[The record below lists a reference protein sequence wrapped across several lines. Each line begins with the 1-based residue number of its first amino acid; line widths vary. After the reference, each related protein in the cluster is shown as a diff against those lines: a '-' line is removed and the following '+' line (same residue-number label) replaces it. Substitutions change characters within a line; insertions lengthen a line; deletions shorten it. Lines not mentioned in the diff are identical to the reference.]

1 MTLEQLQ
8 RRLATLLAN
17 WEGECVE
24 FKDANDNYAT
34 SDIGKY
40 FSALSNEANLRAR
53 ESGWLVF
60 GVDNKSRRVIGTA
73 YRENPERLHSLKQQ
87 IARGTDPSVTF
98 REIHELQTSQGRV
111 VLFEIPAAP
120 RGIPIAWNGHHYARR
135 GESLA
140 AFDLA
145 KLDQIRA
152 QGANDDWSAVVC
164 PEAMVADLDPD
175 ALAKAREIFLA
186 KYGDRISPETI
197 RAWDDA
203 AFLDHAKLTVQGR
216 ITRATLLLL
225 GRTQATHFLSPYV
238 AEISWKLEGPELAYE
253 HFHPPFLLETSR
265 VFQRIRNL
273 RLSFLPPGQ
282 LIPVD
287 VSKYDQRIVLEALHN
302 CVAHQ
307 DYRQCERVL
316 VIERVGELEFQN
328 AGEFFDGSPQ
338 DYVLGERMPRR
349 YRNRFL
355 AEAMATLRMID
366 TMGFGIREVMF
377 KGQANRYLPLPDYDL
392 SEQGHVKLR
401 IQGRFL
407 DENYSRALITHS
419 DFSLG
424 DILALDR
431 IQKGMLPDE
440 SMLKA
445 LRKRGL
451 VEGRKPA
458 LHISASVAAAT
469 GSEGNYIRTRRQDD
483 AHYRQMI
490 LDYLK
495 QFREASKDKL
505 RAMLANKWPEV
516 FTEEQKENK
525 LHNLLSALK
534 RDGKIVRVGGLNKA
548 RWRLAALIDSPQ
560 NAKVTKSSKQ

>member
-1 MTLEQLQ
+1 MTPEQLQ
-8 RRLATLLAN
+8 HRLENLLAH
-17 WEGECVE
+17 WEDECVE

-40 FSALSNEANLRAR
+40 FSALSNEANLRAC

-60 GVDNKSRRVIGTA
+60 GVDNKTRRVIGTA

-87 IARGTDPSVTF
+87 IAQVTDPSVTF
-98 REIHELQTSQGRV
+98 KEIHELQTPQGRV

-120 RGIPIAWNGHHYARR
+120 RGIPIAWNSHHYARNR
-135 GESLA
+135 ESLA
-140 AFDLA
+140 GLNLV
-145 KLDQIRA
+145 KLDEIRA

-164 PEAMVADLDPD
+164 DGATVADLDPD
-175 ALAKAREIFLA
+175 ALAKAREIFIA
-186 KYGDRISPETI
+186 KYGDRIPPATI

-203 AFLDHAKLTVQGR
+203 TFLDHAKLTTKGG
-216 ITRATLLLL
+216 ITRATILLL

-238 AEISWKLEGPELAYE
+238 AEISWKLEGPERAYE
-253 HFHPPFLLETSR
+253 HFHPPFLLATSQL
-265 VFQRIRNL
+265 FQRIRNL

-287 VSKYDQRIVLEALHN
+287 VSKYDQRIVLEAMHN

-328 AGEFFDGSPQ
+328 AGEFFDGTPN

-366 TMGFGIREVMF
+366 TMGFGIRDVMF
-377 KGQANRYLPLPDYDL
+377 RGQASRYLPLPDYDL
-392 SEQGHVKLR
+392 SEKGHVKLR
-401 IQGRFL
+401 IQGRFI
-407 DENYSRALITHS
+407 DENYSRALLTHT
-419 DFSLG
+419 DFTLG

-431 IQKGMLPDE
+431 VQKGIALDE
-440 SMLKA
+440 AALKS

-458 LHISASVAAAT
+458 LHVSASVAEVT
-469 GSEGNYIRTRRQDD
+469 GQKVDYIRTRRQDD
-483 AHYRQMI
+483 AHYRKLI
-490 LDYLK
+490 LDYIAQWK
-495 QFREASKDKL
+495 QATTREIRDLLMSKLPDNL
-505 RAMLANKWPEV
+505 DPA
-516 FTEEQKENK
+516 QKENK
-525 LHNLLSALK
+525 VRNL
-534 RDGKIVRVGGLNKA
+534 
-548 RWRLAALIDSPQ
+548 LAALRDEGKIHNQGSRRYPRWVPA
-560 NAKVTKSSKQ
+560 NN